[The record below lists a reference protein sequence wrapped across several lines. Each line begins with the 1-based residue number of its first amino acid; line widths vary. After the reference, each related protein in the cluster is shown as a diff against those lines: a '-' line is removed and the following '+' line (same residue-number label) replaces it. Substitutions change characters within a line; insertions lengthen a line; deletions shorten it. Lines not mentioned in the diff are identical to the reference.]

1 MEIVGRLSFNN
12 TELMVQAAT
21 AATTISSLVCLI
33 YLYKYF
39 ILMKREVWKE
49 VNTSYY
55 YKEERIKTILKGIL
69 VVAIPITLSALFAG
83 INKTIDALTI
93 VRSLKGYYMEKE
105 AIMKYGIL
113 TGKVETIISIPFSFN
128 IAFST
133 ALIPEISCA
142 IACKEDKKS
151 NISNINIGR
160 KINFSILMSL
170 LIGIIYTLSIELFSE
185 QIITILFPNAIRG
198 VDMLKIYA
206 LDIIPVLLLQTING
220 VLHGMGKTNITVI
233 AFAVGGIVK
242 IVLNLLLMSILRIG
256 INGAIISTI
265 ISHLISFLICYI
277 FLRKY
282 IKDVLF
288 FKKSESPTAK
298 RVIKFKKNPFF

>member
-1 MEIVGRLSFNN
+1 
-12 TELMVQAAT
+12 
-21 AATTISSLVCLI
+21 
-33 YLYKYF
+33 
-39 ILMKREVWKE
+39 
-49 VNTSYY
+49 
-55 YKEERIKTILKGIL
+55 
-69 VVAIPITLSALFAG
+69 
-83 INKTIDALTI
+83 
-93 VRSLKGYYMEKE
+93 
-105 AIMKYGIL
+105 
-113 TGKVETIISIPFSFN
+113 
-128 IAFST
+128 
-133 ALIPEISCA
+133 
-142 IACKEDKKS
+142 
-151 NISNINIGR
+151 
-160 KINFSILMSL
+160 
-170 LIGIIYTLSIELFSE
+170 
-185 QIITILFPNAIRG
+185 
-198 VDMLKIYA
+198 MLKIYA